1 MGRKKKSNKGSN
13 KVKISKTKKT
23 KTKVAFDQTS
33 RHITYKPKNIKG
45 NEIKIKKIIKQP
57 TEKKIYNVKDYVV
70 YPKHG
75 IGKIVSI
82 EKAKIGS
89 IDITFY
95 KVYIEKEKLTLSIP
109 LNQQSHLRYVSSIN
123 QINKSISILKS
134 KPKEQHETLAIGG
147 KSSHGM
153 GMSNDLISS
162 LGLESRIQKKLDMYT
177 NSLKLQKVA
186 IDNSWFNIQDIGS
199 ILKLH
204 MHTRSLISAALYIN
218 VDEKSSPLFFYNP
231 NSLTHFTYSLTS
243 KTQSDFNFH
252 HQSFQPKNGEMYIFP
267 SWLLHGSNDEQN
279 KTKDR
284 TVISFNAS

>member
-1 MGRKKKSNKGSN
+1 MNDKPNDTLITLFPTLIMKCSDFLSKS
-13 KVKISKTKKT
+13 
-23 KTKVAFDQTS
+23 
-33 RHITYKPKNIKG
+33 
-45 NEIKIKKIIKQP
+45 EIDEIF
-57 TEKKIYNVKDYVV
+57 E
-70 YPKHG
+70 
-75 IGKIVSI
+75 
-82 EKAKIGS
+82 
-89 IDITFY
+89 
-95 KVYIEKEKLTLSIP
+95 
-109 LNQQSHLRYVSSIN
+109 
-123 QINKSISILKS
+123 ILKS
-134 KPKEQHETLAIGG
+134 KPKEQHDTLAIGG

-204 MHTRSLISAALYIN
+204 MHTRSLISAALNIN